1 MENLAV
7 GIDIG
12 GTNTKI
18 GLIND
23 HGKILAHSKIPTES
37 ESSFKNYLKRV
48 DQAIKELN
56 PQNLPIKGIGI
67 GAPCASGITGMM
79 ENPPNLAWGTTPI
92 KELFEKHFK
101 ISTVVEND
109 ANISAIGEG
118 QWGIAKNL
126 KDYIV
131 ITLGTGVGTGIIV
144 NGQLLRGSTGLAGEG
159 GHITIITGG
168 RRCNCGGLGHLEAY
182 CSVRGIKQTYKDLFN
197 EETGFRELSANYEQG
212 DPKAI
217 QTVNITADYL
227 GQGLAIMTAL
237 FMPDLI
243 VLSGGV
249 SSLGDSL
256 ATKTEAAL
264 NRYVFPIMKDKVP
277 VKISKISTS
286 NGAILGAASLVFNKK
301 YY

>member
-23 HGKILAHSKIPTES
+23 QGKVLAHSKIPTES
-37 ESSFKNYLKRV
+37 ESSFEDYLKRV
-48 DQAIKELN
+48 EIAIKELTS
-56 PQNLPIKGIGI
+56 QNLPIKGIGI
-67 GAPCASGITGMM
+67 GAPCASGITGIM
-79 ENPPNLAWGTTPI
+79 ENPPNLAWGTTPL
-92 KELFEKHFK
+92 KQLFEQHFK
-101 ISTVVEND
+101 LPIVVEND

-118 QWGIAKNL
+118 QWGIAKGL

-144 NGQLLRGSTGLAGEG
+144 NGQLLTGSTGLAGEG
-159 GHITIITGG
+159 GHITIIANG
-168 RRCNCGGLGHLEAY
+168 RKCNCGGLGHLEAY
-182 CSVRGIKQTYKDLFN
+182 CSVRGIKQTYKELFDG
-197 EETGFRELSANYEQG
+197 ETGFREMSAKYEQG
-212 DPKAI
+212 DHKAT
-217 QTVNITADYL
+217 QAVDQTADYL
-227 GQGLAIMTAL
+227 GQGLATMTAL

-249 SSLGDSL
+249 STLGNSF
-256 ATKTEAAL
+256 AQKTQDAL

-277 VKISKISTS
+277 VKISQISTTD
-286 NGAILGAASLVFNKK
+286 GAILGAASLVFNQK
-301 YY
+301 

>member
-23 HGKILAHSKIPTES
+23 QGKVLSLTKIATES
-37 ESSFKNYLKRV
+37 ESSFNDYLVRV
-48 DQAIKELN
+48 AVAIKDLN
-56 PQNLPIKGIGI
+56 PQNLPLKGIGI
-67 GAPCASGITGMM
+67 GAPCASGITGIM

-92 KELFEKHFK
+92 KSLFETHFK
-101 ISTVVEND
+101 LPIIVEND
-109 ANISAIGEG
+109 ANISALGEG

-131 ITLGTGVGTGIIV
+131 VTLGTGVGTGIIV

-159 GHITIITGG
+159 GHITIIANG
-168 RRCNCGGLGHLEAY
+168 RKCNCGGLGHLEAY
-182 CSVRGIKQTYKDLFN
+182 CSVRGIKQTYKELFN
-197 EETGFRELSANYEQG
+197 GETGFREMSAKYEQG
-212 DPKAI
+212 DLKAI
-217 QTVNITADYL
+217 QAVDQTADFL

-256 ATKTEAAL
+256 AIKTQAAL

-277 VKISKISTS
+277 VKISQISTS
-286 NGAILGAASLVFNKK
+286 DGAILGAASLVFNQK
-301 YY
+301 

>member
-7 GIDIG
+7 GLDIG

-23 HGKILAHSKIPTES
+23 LGKVLALTKIATES
-37 ESSFKNYLKRV
+37 ESSFEEFLSRV
-48 DQAIKELN
+48 EIAIKDLN

-67 GAPCASGITGMM
+67 GAPCASGITGIM

-92 KELFEKHFK
+92 KALFESHFK
-101 ISTVVEND
+101 LPIIVEND
-109 ANISAIGEG
+109 ANISALGEG

-131 ITLGTGVGTGIIV
+131 VTLGTGVGTGIIV

-159 GHITIITGG
+159 GHITIIANG
-168 RRCNCGGLGHLEAY
+168 RKCNCGGLGHLEAY
-182 CSVRGIKQTYKDLFN
+182 CSVRGIKQTYKELFN
-197 EETGFRELSANYEQG
+197 GETGFREMSAKYEQG
-212 DPKAI
+212 DLKAI
-217 QTVNITADYL
+217 QAVDQTADFL

-256 ATKTEAAL
+256 AVKTQVAL

-286 NGAILGAASLVFNKK
+286 DGAILGAASLVFNQ
-301 YY
+301 